1 MSAPFLWRK
10 LFGDDTS
17 ATKLLSGLLSWSDK
31 TPLAPGSASAGK
43 AEAAAREDHVHPLP
57 GKLLT
62 ARTIDGISFDGG
74 GDLSRYALCSTA
86 GATVAKTVT
95 VSNFLLKVGA
105 VVVVKFANT
114 NTAASPTLNVSGT
127 GAKGIFFGGAAI
139 GAGALIAGRTYTLV
153 YDGVGWDL
161 VGDLYAQQVSDLIAE
176 LDFLRKLKIGAPSY
190 HCSTVLPDRHAWIN
204 GDFIAFEDAPE
215 FGEKYEA
222 GGFDGM
228 VMPWD
233 ADEKYQAAHLG
244 QFRPDSANPTGL
256 FLPVDGGQF
265 FRNWMP
271 GGDNPAGGWAS
282 DAMRAL
288 TGIASFARGSGG
300 GSILMDDTEGVF
312 HVDRN
317 GNSIQAY
324 TGSSIY
330 FPLSR
335 LFFDSSRNTPTGP
348 ENVPP
353 HVWQP
358 AILYLGR
365 PA

>member
-1 MSAPFLWRK
+1 MKYVPPLGSVDPDAAYQNGNPSAGIPGSIVPAAAIEHPQRELLHVILKAGLTPDEDTLTQLYEAIVKIVGVEVPLASVMEAGLVKIGDGLQIGEDGTLSVKSSDLLEDWRK
-10 LFGDDTS
+10 
-17 ATKLLSGLLSWSDK
+17 SWIGV
-31 TPLAPGSASAGK
+31 P
-43 AEAAAREDHVHPLP
+43 
-57 GKLLT
+57 
-62 ARTIDGISFDGG
+62 
-74 GDLSRYALCSTA
+74 RYW
-86 GATVAKTVT
+86 
-95 VSNFLLKVGA
+95 
-105 VVVVKFANT
+105 
-114 NTAASPTLNVSGT
+114 
-127 GAKGIFFGGAAI
+127 
-139 GAGALIAGRTYTLV
+139 R
-153 YDGVGWDL
+153 
-161 VGDLYAQQVSDLIAE
+161 
-176 LDFLRKLKIGAPSY
+176 
-190 HCSTVLPDRHAWIN
+190 STVLPDDHCWAN
-204 GDFIAFEDAPE
+204 GDFISFSNWPE
-215 FGEKYEA
+215 LHAVYEA
-222 GGFDGM
+222 GGLEGM
-228 VMPWD
+228 LLGWD
-233 ADEKYQAAHLG
+233 ATEEEQAANLG
-244 QFRPDSANPTGL
+244 KWRPDSSIPTGL
-256 FLPVDGGQF
+256 YTPALSGQF
-265 FRNWMP
+265 FRDWMP

-324 TGSSIY
+324 TGSSSY